1 MTAREC
7 MDKEMQDDNEVHH
20 HPHDDYLETKRRI
33 RIVIEMMIITLI
45 RKIEMIILMIRRQR
59 VRRLSANGLIVIV
72 SQQCSPDCQYYFLAS
87 EYILTLFV
95 GQEYF

>member
-1 MTAREC
+1 MTAKEC
-7 MDKEMQDDNEVHH
+7 MDKEMPEDNEVHLN
-20 HPHDDYLETKRRI
+20 PHDNYLETKRRI

-87 EYILTLFV
+87 EYIFTLFV

>member
-1 MTAREC
+1 MTAKEC
-7 MDKEMQDDNEVHH
+7 MDKEMQEDNEVHH
-20 HPHDDYLETKRRI
+20 HSDDNFLETKRRI

-45 RKIEMIILMIRRQR
+45 RIKEMIILMIRRQR

-87 EYILTLFV
+87 EYIFSFFV

>member
-1 MTAREC
+1 
-7 MDKEMQDDNEVHH
+7 MQEDNEVHH
-20 HPHDDYLETKRRI
+20 NPHDNFFWRQRI

-87 EYILTLFV
+87 EYIFTLFV

>member
-1 MTAREC
+1 MTAKEC

-20 HPHDDYLETKRRI
+20 HPHGNFLETKRRI

-45 RKIEMIILMIRRQR
+45 RIKEMIILMIRRQR

-87 EYILTLFV
+87 EYIFSFFV